1 MVLPVV
7 ATAAVRRAASSSLLR
22 RRPTSAFPSTA
33 RAQAQQTRKMGGG
46 QPESQSMKARLWE
59 GHSPEPEGWEPTIYA
74 TYVVGFGLIT
84 LALGFSP
91 DTSIASWANNEAQA
105 RLDLQASGKLDK
117 PVFGT
122 LYNTPEGT
130 GVASDWDD
138 FM

>member
-7 ATAAVRRAASSSLLR
+7 ATAAVRRAASSTLLR
-22 RRPTSAFPSTA
+22 RRPTAAFPSTA

-59 GHSPEPEGWEPTIYA
+59 GHSPEPEGWEPTLYA

-91 DTSIASWANNEAQA
+91 DTSIASVS
-105 RLDLQASGKLDK
+105 L
-117 PVFGT
+117 V
-122 LYNTPEGT
+122 T
-130 GVASDWDD
+130 G
-138 FM
+138 